1 MPTPF
6 DTASRYHQQ
15 SSHPDPSLC
24 SLTDASSSGD
34 VGGLVEVL
42 PGFWAEQGKAP
53 PPADDPLFLLL
64 VGATK
69 ASSTTEEPS
78 PISRPLEVKP
88 FYSESLEE
96 DIQFVP
102 NLDLPAEPSQS
113 QGPAKP
119 SQSQGESQNESQ
131 GVSLAPEDSR
141 TVVSSVTEYDLNDC
155 FFDPGLEYEETFA
168 ERRRH
173 IPGLARVV
181 VPPLVCTTIS
191 WIIIFNN

>member
-1 MPTPF
+1 M
-6 DTASRYHQQ
+6 
-15 SSHPDPSLC
+15 
-24 SLTDASSSGD
+24 
-34 VGGLVEVL
+34 L

-53 PPADDPLFLLL
+53 PPADDSIYLLL

-69 ASSTTEEPS
+69 AASTSKESSP
-78 PISRPLEVKP
+78 PFRPPEVKP

-102 NLDLPAEPSQS
+102 NLDLPVEPSQS
-113 QGPAKP
+113 QW
-119 SQSQGESQNESQ
+119 ESQNESQ

-141 TVVSSVTEYDLNDC
+141 TVVSSVTEHGNEDC
-155 FFDPGLEYEETFA
+155 FFDPGLEYEEMFA

-181 VPPLVCTTIS
+181 VPPSVCSTIIS
-191 WIIIFNN
+191 CIVTFKN